1 MRRFVGLC
9 QGNAS
14 ARGQIARF
22 FTEASKAM
30 IVRAAM
36 PLLLI
41 LNAFAIAAA
50 PSRVVASSDDTA
62 CQTFKRWFTGQ
73 PGSQLALSSTNSFD
87 EKFARPR
94 KPDNILDYSTTP
106 GSNDQTFWY
115 KAMKHYRITAG
126 SGRCM
131 SAFYD
136 SAHKTALIFSEGGTR
151 SDLTPTNVST
161 TPAGLPN
168 HPAPS
173 QTQNGVRLG
182 MTVAQVQA
190 IEGPG
195 TLRSDGQNQR
205 LMYSQKTAN
214 AAITNYL
221 GFLFINGKLVAADVG
236 GGV

>member
-1 MRRFVGLC
+1 
-9 QGNAS
+9 
-14 ARGQIARF
+14 
-22 FTEASKAM
+22 M
-30 IVRAAM
+30 IVGAAM
-36 PLLLI
+36 LPFLI
-41 LNAFAIAAA
+41 SIAFALAAT

-62 CQTFKRWFTGQ
+62 CQTFRHWFTGQ
-73 PGSQLALSSTNSFD
+73 PGSQLVLSLTNEFN

-94 KPDNILDYSTTP
+94 KPDNILDYSATP
-106 GSNDQTFWY
+106 ASNDQTSWY
-115 KAMKHYRITAG
+115 KAMKHYRSAAG

-151 SDLTPTNVST
+151 SDLTLTTVST
-161 TPAGLPN
+161 APAGLPN

-173 QTQNGVRLG
+173 QTRNGVRLG

-195 TLRSDGQNQR
+195 TLRSDGHSQR
-205 LMYSQKTAN
+205 LMYSQDIKKTAN
-214 AAITNYL
+214 AVITNYL

-236 GGV
+236 GGI